1 MDTRYFCPVCESWV
15 AGFLAKGTPPKPG
28 VKCPVCKSN
37 GRIRYAWVFLRRNTD
52 LFDGRRKSLL
62 HFAPEPALLKPMER
76 IPGLDYLTADLDP
89 SRAMVRVDITDIQFE
104 GNRFDALY
112 CSHVLEHVP
121 DDRRAIRELLRVLKP
136 GGWALFMVPIKRDRT
151 YEDPGIT
158 DPAERERIFGQHDHV
173 RAYGPDFLDRLT
185 EAGFHAR
192 AMRPQDVLE
201 TEEAEMFGVQ
211 NSPSMVIFFATKPR

>member
-1 MDTRYFCPVCESWV
+1 M
-15 AGFLAKGTPPKPG
+15 
-28 VKCPVCKSN
+28 
-37 GRIRYAWVFLRRNTD
+37 
-52 LFDGRRKSLL
+52 L

-192 AMRPQDVLE
+192 AMRLQDVLG